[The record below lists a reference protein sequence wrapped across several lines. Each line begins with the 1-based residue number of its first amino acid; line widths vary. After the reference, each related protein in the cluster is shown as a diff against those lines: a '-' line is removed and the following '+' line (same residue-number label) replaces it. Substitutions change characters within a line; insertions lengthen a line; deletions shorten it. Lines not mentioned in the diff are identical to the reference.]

1 MDNLIKKMHDGEL
14 FPMHTIASQDKEYKD
29 ALDRV
34 CELEQKILDTYPD
47 IAELL
52 NEFQSAQFEL
62 EKMNTTQEFVDGFKV
77 GARMIIEILN
87 SIE

>member
-29 ALDRV
+29 VLDRV

-47 IAELL
+47 ITELL

-62 EKMNTTQEFVDGFKV
+62 EKMNATQEFTDGFKV
-77 GARMIIEILN
+77 GAKLMMEILN
-87 SIE
+87 SIK

>member
-29 ALDRV
+29 ALNKV

-62 EKMNTTQEFVDGFKV
+62 EKMNATQEFADGFKV
-77 GARMIIEILN
+77 GAKLMMEIFN
-87 SIE
+87 STE